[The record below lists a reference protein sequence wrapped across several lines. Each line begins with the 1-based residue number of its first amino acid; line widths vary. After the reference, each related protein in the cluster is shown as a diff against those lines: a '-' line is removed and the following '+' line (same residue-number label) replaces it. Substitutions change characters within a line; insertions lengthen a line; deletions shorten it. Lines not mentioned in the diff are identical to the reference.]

1 MKVLAL
7 YSLKGG
13 VGKTTAA
20 VNLAYLAAQSGA
32 RTLLWDLD
40 PQGASSYYLRVKD
53 KVKGGRKILHQTGL
67 LDAAIRGT
75 DYPLLDL
82 LPADL
87 SYRNLEI
94 ALDAGRKQRDPLAEC
109 MRHLQRHYDYLL
121 LDCPPGISRLSESVF
136 AGADVVVVP
145 TIPTVLAMRTLKR
158 VIAFRKKHGLTK
170 SRLRAFFSMVD
181 QRKRMHKELMARI
194 DQMQPLMLDVRV
206 PQLSEVELM
215 GEYRAPLHTYRPAGR
230 AAMEFDALWDKLV
243 ALLYPQ
249 QPGG

>member
-40 PQGASSYYLRVKD
+40 PQGASSYYLRVED
-53 KVKGGRKILHQTGL
+53 KVKGGRKILHQTDL
-67 LDAAIRGT
+67 LEAAIRGT
-75 DYPLLDL
+75 DWPLLDL

-94 ALDAGRKQRDPLAEC
+94 ELDAGRKRHDPLAESI
-109 MRHLQRHYDYLL
+109 RHLRHDYDYLV

-136 AGADVVVVP
+136 ACANVVLVP

-194 DQMQPLMLDVRV
+194 DQMQPLMFDVRV

-215 GEYRAPLHTYRPAGR
+215 GEYRAPLHTYRPGGR
-230 AAMEFDALWDKLV
+230 AAVEFDALWSKLV
-243 ALLYPQ
+243 ALFYPQ
-249 QPGG
+249 EGEG